1 MTRVLI
7 HVQHL
12 LGTGH
17 LRRAAAIAKAL
28 AEQGAAVTLLSG
40 GPPIGH
46 LDHGAATLVQLP
58 AVTAADA
65 TFRTLI
71 DGAGR
76 PIDDAFRDHR
86 RACTLAAFDAAR
98 PDIVVTELYPFGRR
112 LLAFELEKLTDAA
125 QAHGAR
131 LMCSLRDIIVAKTDP
146 RRTAAMLARADR
158 YEAILVHGDRA
169 LLPLEAS
176 FPAASALADKL
187 VYTGYVEG
195 PDGPT
200 PPGRDGVDEVIV
212 SVGGGRVGMALVEAA
227 LAARATSPARERTWR
242 ILLGGDFDPLAR
254 ARAAAAARDGVIV
267 QAARPDFPGLLARAA
282 LSISQAGYNTV
293 VDVIRAGVRSVLVP
307 FAAEQ
312 EREQGLRAA
321 AMARIG
327 RAVVVEEAGLTP
339 ENLAAA
345 IERSLQG
352 PPPPLH
358 EVRMGGAATS
368 ARAILA
374 RPART

>member
-28 AEQGAAVTLLSG
+28 AEHGAAVTLLSG

-58 AVTAADA
+58 PVAAADA

-76 PIDDAFRDHR
+76 PVDDAFKARR
-86 RACTLAAFDAAR
+86 RASVLAAFEAAR
-98 PDIVVTELYPFGRR
+98 PDVVVTELYPFGRR
-112 LLAFELEKLTDAA
+112 LLAFELEPLTDAA
-125 QAHGAR
+125 QARGAR
-131 LMCSLRDIIVAKTDP
+131 LVCSLRDIIVAKTDP

-158 YEAILVHGDRA
+158 YATILVHGDRD

-176 FPAASALADKL
+176 FPAASAIADKL
-187 VYTGYVEG
+187 LYTGYVEG
-195 PDGPT
+195 PEGPP
-200 PPGRDGVDEVIV
+200 PPGQDGVGEVIV
-212 SVGGGRVGMALVEAA
+212 SVGGGRVGMALVDAA
-227 LAARATSPARERTWR
+227 LAARAITPARERTWR
-242 ILLGGDFDPLAR
+242 ILLGGDFDPQAR

-282 LSISQAGYNTV
+282 LSISQSGYNTV
-293 VDVIRAGVRSVLVP
+293 VDVIRAGVRCVLVP

-321 AMARIG
+321 ALVRMG
-327 RAVVVEEAGLTP
+327 RAVMVEEAGLTP

-368 ARAILA
+368 ARAILD